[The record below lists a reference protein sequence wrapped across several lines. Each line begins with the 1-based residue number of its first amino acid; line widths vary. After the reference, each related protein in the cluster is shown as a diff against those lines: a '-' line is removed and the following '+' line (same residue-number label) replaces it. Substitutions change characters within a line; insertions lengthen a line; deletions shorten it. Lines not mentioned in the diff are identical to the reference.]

1 MTRMSLSPGNHLG
14 PYSLL
19 SPIGEG
25 GMGEVWKARDTRLDR
40 IVAIKVSKDQFTER
54 FGREA
59 HAVAALN
66 HPNICTLHD
75 VGPNY
80 LVMEFIEGSPLHG
93 PMPVEKAAEYA
104 GQILDALEAAHRKGI
119 VHRDLKPANILLT
132 RQGIKLLD
140 FGLAKRTGPL
150 TELDATEVQGVTQTG
165 QIVGTLQYMSPEQL
179 QGKPADQRSDIFAF
193 GCVLYEMLSGK
204 RAFEGKS
211 SATVIAAILER
222 EPQPLQLTPPLSR
235 VMQTCLAKDPDR
247 RFQSAIDLKRALH
260 WAMENG
266 VEAAALQ
273 PQKPSRWWQAAAAA
287 LLLTTLGLA
296 ALLLMRK
303 PAPTEQ
309 PVSFQLLVPP
319 GNSVG
324 SATGGVLQNA
334 ARVSPNGKYV
344 IFIAMNGIA
353 KRTLWVRPLNSLRSY
368 QLTDTDEVIHFFF
381 SPDSTTV
388 GYLAN
393 EKLLRIKVTGGSS
406 EVVGSASSTFR
417 GDRGNWGANETI
429 LIGQH
434 AGPILRIHASGGNF
448 SPITTLEKTKGES
461 QHNDPFLLEDGK
473 HFIYRIFSNVA
484 GNNGIFVGS
493 LDGSPP
499 KRLPI
504 DNIVLGSRVEPSP
517 ILYEG
522 GYLFYI
528 RGRTAVAQ
536 KFNPSR
542 FELIDQPVAVD
553 SPRQDLAMSLSGNGV
568 FLNDHSALN
577 QRGSLIQVDRNGA
590 RRESFGPEAG
600 YYAHVELSPD
610 GKRLAADR
618 PAEQTEGADLWT
630 IDTATKVATRLT
642 FDAESMA
649 AVYSPDGKSM
659 IYSKGKTIASIP
671 SSGGKSELLANVVS
685 HHKHVSPDGQFLA
698 FEKSIG
704 NGGPPWLL
712 SLDSKHSLE
721 AFLPDERG
729 YVNPQFSPDGR
740 WIAYESPGPDNNV
753 FVQSFPAGKGKWQ
766 ISQLGGVV
774 PKWRGDG
781 RELYYLEQGANP
793 KMMAVGVTVANDA
806 IQLSAPKVLFEA
818 KFFNSLSTRR
828 FAVSKDGQSFYYST
842 PVEETQTEATPINV
856 YLNWK
861 PGQSK

>member
-1 MTRMSLSPGNHLG
+1 
-14 PYSLL
+14 
-19 SPIGEG
+19 
-25 GMGEVWKARDTRLDR
+25 MGEVWKARDTRLDR

-119 VHRDLKPANILLT
+119 VHRDLKPANILVT

-204 RAFEGKS
+204 RAFEGQS

-222 EPQPLQLTPPLSR
+222 EPQPLQLTPPLTR

-273 PQKPSRWWQAAAAA
+273 PRKPSGWWQAAAAA
-287 LLLTTLGLA
+287 LLLTTIGLA
-296 ALLLMRK
+296 ALLLVRK
-303 PAPTEQ
+303 PATTEQ
-309 PVSFQLLVPP
+309 PVSFQLLAPP
-319 GNSVG
+319 GYSIISNTAG
-324 SATGGVLQNA
+324 ILQNA
-334 ARVSPNGKYV
+334 ARVSPNGQYV
-344 IFIAMNGIA
+344 VFIATDGIA
-353 KRTLWVRPLNSLRSY
+353 NRTLWVRPLNSLRSY
-368 QLTDTDEVIHFFF
+368 QLPDTVEVMNFFF
-381 SPDSTTV
+381 SPDSTSI
-388 GYLAN
+388 GYLAK
-393 EKLLRIKVTGGSS
+393 ERLMRIKVTGGPS
-406 EVVGSASSTFR
+406 EIIGTAPSAFR
-417 GDRGNWGANETI
+417 GDKGNWGPNGTM
-429 LIGQH
+429 LVGQTSGH
-434 AGPILRIHASGGNF
+434 ILRIQASGGNF
-448 SPITTLEKTKGES
+448 SPVTKLDKVRGES
-461 QHNDPFLLEDGK
+461 QHNDPYTLEDGK
-473 HFIYRIFSNVA
+473 HFLYRIFSNVA
-484 GNNGIFVGS
+484 GNNGIFLGS

-504 DNIVLGSRVEPSP
+504 DNLVLGNRVEPSP

-536 KFNPSR
+536 EFNPSR
-542 FELIDQPVAVD
+542 LELIGQAVAVD
-553 SPRQDLAMSLSGNGV
+553 PPRQDLAVSLSANGV
-568 FLNDHSALN
+568 FINDHSSRK
-577 QRGSLIQVDRNGA
+577 QRGLLIQVDRNGA
-590 RRESFGPEAG
+590 RRASFGTETG
-600 YYAHVELSPD
+600 YYAHVDLSLD
-610 GKRLAADR
+610 DKHLAADR
-618 PAEQTEGADLWT
+618 PSELTDGTDLWT
-630 IDTATKVATRLT
+630 IDIATKVATRLT
-642 FDAESMA
+642 FDSESMA

-659 IYSKGKTIASIP
+659 IYSKGKTIASVP
-671 SSGGKSELLANVVS
+671 SNGGKSELLADVVS

-698 FEKSIG
+698 FEKNIG

-712 SLDSKHSLE
+712 SLDSKHSL
-721 AFLPDERG
+721 APFLPDEPA

-740 WIAYESPGPDNNV
+740 WIAYESLGQDSNV

-766 ISQLGGVV
+766 ISQHGGVV